1 MAILTSVDGLVID
14 ARGPVLSATLAAPN
28 GNQVSP
34 VMADALIEV
43 LTAPPTDAH
52 VLVLRAVGEA
62 FCLGRDR
69 AATGPGALSV
79 EVDRLV
85 RLNQALVT
93 TSLVTIAE
101 VHGDAA
107 GFGAGLAALADVSV
121 ATESARF
128 WFPEI
133 GIGLAPTL
141 VLAWL
146 ERMVGRR
153 EAFWLTA
160 TGERVPAVRA
170 LQLGLLNEV
179 VTDQKALSD
188 AVERRVAEL
197 VAHPRRVHAEIKSML
212 RAASALSPEQAGQL
226 AASRLV
232 VGSLRLGG

>member
-1 MAILTSVDGLVID
+1 MAILTAVDGLLID
-14 ARGPVLSATLAAPN
+14 AQGPVLSATLAAPN

-43 LTAPPTDAH
+43 LTAPPDDAH

-69 AATGPGALSV
+69 AATDPGSLGV

-85 RLNQALVT
+85 RLNEALRQ

-107 GFGAGLAALADVSV
+107 GFGAGLVALADVSIAV
-121 ATESARF
+121 ASAEL

-133 GIGLAPTL
+133 GLGLAPTL

-146 ERMVGRR
+146 ERVVGRR

-160 TGERVPAVRA
+160 TGERVSAVRA
-170 LQLGLLNEV
+170 EELGLINQV
-179 VTDQKALSD
+179 VSDQKALSD
-188 AVERRVAEL
+188 AIEQRIAAL
-197 VAHPRRVHAEIKSML
+197 LPRSPRVHAEIKSML
-212 RAASALSPEQAGQL
+212 NAASALSPEQANQL

-232 VGSLRLGG
+232 VGSLQRGS